1 MDSKKLV
8 IVILI
13 VIAVVFV
20 IFAGYGSLTVYQ
32 PKRTNA
38 RESKKDAKV
47 APTPGWAK
55 SIDSAFSGWQESVQL
70 RCDPPPDQNSRRRC
84 DDLGT
89 GPIVVPPA
97 KEPWLPLMKKTE
109 FRTLK
114 LVLLEGQR
122 VHINYLDKKG
132 GKNIDNPQFFN
143 LPDLDNNNSLKG
155 SIAVMENGGT
165 LTISCLDNVPCRV
178 GQE

>member
-1 MDSKKLV
+1 VLLAATSDGTLWRFAAGAWQRWLV
-8 IVILI
+8 RPSPSD
-13 VIAVVFV
+13 VV
-20 IFAGYGSLTVYQ
+20 
-32 PKRTNA
+32 
-38 RESKKDAKV
+38 
-47 APTPGWAK
+47 
-55 SIDSAFSGWQESVQL
+55 
-70 RCDPPPDQNSRRRC
+70 
-84 DDLGT
+84 
-89 GPIVVPPA
+89 PIVVPPA

-143 LPDLDNNNSLKG
+143 LPDPDNNNSLKG